1 MAVRGREIKSE
12 PGRPVAPGVPTAEGP
27 RACEVRRAS
36 AGLASRLALVA
47 QAFLLLVLAWTPA
60 AVAQRWEIAPEAASG
75 WLGKREPAVAQRFMV
90 SAANPAAVEA
100 GLEMLRAGGTAV
112 DAAIAV
118 QLVLGLV
125 EPQSSGLGGGAFL
138 LHWDERARSLTTWDG
153 RETAPAAAKPDRFL
167 VEGRPIPF
175 VEAVRSGASVGVPG
189 LVRLLDDVHRV
200 HGRLPWG
207 RLFAPAIRLAEEGFL
222 VSARLHVLLT
232 LEGAQ
237 AFSPAARS
245 YFFDEVGSPR
255 PAGARLTNPGY
266 AATLRRIAEARADGF
281 YAGETAEAIVAA
293 VAGAER
299 PGDLTRAD
307 LAGYRTVSR
316 PPLCSQ
322 YRSRRI
328 CGMAPP
334 SSGGLAVAQTLALLE
349 AFDLGQGRDLAM
361 RPAAMHLIAEAQK
374 LAYAD
379 RDRYV
384 ADPGFVPLPDGLL
397 DPAYIANRRLLVSR
411 TAPMAR
417 PAAGVP
423 DRRAALDFGDDE
435 TIENVGTSHVS
446 IIDADGNAVSLTTT
460 IEGAFGSRLFAAGFL
475 LNNQLTDFSFR
486 PADREGRAIANRV
499 EAGKRPRST
508 MAPTIVFDA
517 AGRVESVLGSPGG
530 GRIILYVTKAL
541 IGLIDWQL
549 DPQAAAALPNF
560 GSRGG
565 AFEIE
570 LDPSF
575 SIDALIRP
583 WVSRPTLW
591 YALAM
596 RAMGHEVMA
605 DFLTSGLHIVQ
616 RKDGRL
622 LGGADPRREG
632 VAAGD

>member
-1 MAVRGREIKSE
+1 MAVRGRESSGG
-12 PGRPVAPGVPTAEGP
+12 PGRAMARCVPE
-27 RACEVRRAS
+27 RANRILSPVRRARLRQVVLL
-36 AGLASRLALVA
+36 LAAAFALAL
-47 QAFLLLVLAWTPA
+47 FSPPTVLA
-60 AVAQRWEIAPEAASG
+60 QRGEIAPEAASG
-75 WLGKREPAVAQRFMV
+75 WLGTRESAVAERYMV
-90 SAANPAAVEA
+90 SAANPAAVAA

-138 LHWDERARSLTTWDG
+138 LHWDERARALIAWDG

-167 VEGRPIPF
+167 VEGRPMAF
-175 VEAVRSGASVGVPG
+175 RDAVRSGASVGVPG
-189 LVRLLDDVHRV
+189 LVRLLDDAHKS
-200 HGRLPWG
+200 HGRLPWEK
-207 RLFAPAIRLAEEGFL
+207 LFAPAIRLAEEGFT
-222 VSARLHVLLT
+222 VSPRLHVLLT
-232 LEGAQ
+232 LEGAK
-237 AFSPAARS
+237 AFSPAARA

-255 PAGARLTNPGY
+255 PTGARLTNPAY
-266 AATLRRIAEARADGF
+266 AETLRRIAAGRSNGF
-281 YAGETAEAIVAA
+281 YAGVTAEAIVKA
-293 VAGAER
+293 VRDAER
-299 PGDLTRAD
+299 PGDLTLSD

-316 PPLCSQ
+316 QPLCAV
-322 YRSRRI
+322 YRTRRI
-328 CGMAPP
+328 CGMPPP

-349 AFDLGQGRDLAM
+349 AFELGQGPGLAM
-361 RPAAMHLIAEAQK
+361 RPAAMHLISEAQK

-384 ADPGFVPLPDGLL
+384 ADPAFVPLPGGLL
-397 DPAYIANRRLLVSR
+397 DPAYITSRRSLVSR
-411 TAPMAR
+411 TTPMAR
-417 PAAGVP
+417 PQAGVP
-423 DRRAALDFGDDE
+423 DRRAALDFGEDA
-435 TIENVGTSHVS
+435 TIESVGTSHVS

-486 PADREGRAIANRV
+486 PADRDGRPIANRV

-517 AGRVESVLGSPGG
+517 AGRIEAVLGSPGG

-596 RAMGHEVMA
+596 RGMGHEVMA

-632 VAAGD
+632 VAAGE